1 MSLNRFGKFTI
12 SVVIDLL
19 DFIMPPI
26 IGTFYD
32 AFAVWVAVKL
42 WGNTGYA
49 GLLEILDITDRA
61 DAFIPIVT
69 LIGLYSEFIAKK

>member
-1 MSLNRFGKFTI
+1 MMLNRFGKFTI
-12 SVVIDLL
+12 SVMVDIF

-32 AFAVWVAVKL
+32 AFAVWIAVKL
-42 WGNTGYA
+42 WGNAGYA
-49 GLLEILDITDRA
+49 GLWEILEFTDRA
-61 DAFIPIVT
+61 DAFIPTVT